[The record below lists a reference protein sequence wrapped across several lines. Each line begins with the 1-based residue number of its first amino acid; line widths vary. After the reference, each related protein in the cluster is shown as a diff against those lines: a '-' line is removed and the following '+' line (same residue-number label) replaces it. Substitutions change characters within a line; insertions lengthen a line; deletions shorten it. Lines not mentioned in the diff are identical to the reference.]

1 MEQTRENIISSEE
14 GEIGKR
20 NISERNDVLNDQ
32 NFSQEQRIQWE
43 RMSGDHFLLD
53 LIGAKL
59 VEFRPGYA
67 RAEVDIRQEHLNGL
81 GIVQGGVLFSL
92 GDYACAAA
100 CNYQIDP
107 AVSIE
112 TTISN
117 IHAGKCQKIIAEAK
131 EIDRSRSFSLC
142 QSEIKD
148 ESGTLLARLTCR
160 LFIMKKK

>member
-1 MEQTRENIISSEE
+1 MVLEKTQESCWGSEE
-14 GEIGKR
+14 Q
-20 NISERNDVLNDQ
+20 NISEGLKATSGH
-32 NFSQEQRIQWE
+32 NFSSEQRIQWE

-59 VEFRPGYA
+59 IEFRAGYA
-67 RAEVDIRQEHLNGL
+67 KAEVEIRTEHLNGL

-100 CNYQIDP
+100 ANYQEDP

-117 IHAGKCQKIIAEAK
+117 IHAGQGRKIIAEAK
-131 EIDRSRSFSLC
+131 EIDRSRRFSLC
-142 QSEIKD
+142 QSEIRD
-148 ESGTLLARLTCR
+148 ESGTLLARLTSR
-160 LFIMKKK
+160 LFIMRKK